1 MAFLDMKTPSTV
13 SNQALEPEQDG
24 AGKITAETSVFASA
38 NESDGDYGFPA
49 EWTKPMED
57 DAPAQAAQQAAET
70 ADGPA
75 QMDSTEVQ
83 VESSSVNTSEEF
95 TPQSL
100 RRKIIMETKH
110 SSVSNLR
117 EVREY
122 APREDSPLYT
132 TEKMLFDAQRSIKL
146 SEELSE
152 SGKIES
158 QIAESVRFVG
168 DLYFNGTGASIAG
181 EVEGSVTLDGNGVL
195 YLTPSSVIKG
205 NIKARN
211 IIAEGKINGNIKCER
226 LIATSS
232 ANLMGDVEYRDV
244 FNPAPGAK
252 VEGKLCSNPNVFT
265 DSPEK
270 NTLSAAANS

>member
-1 MAFLDMKTPSTV
+1 MAFLDMKTPSAV

-24 AGKITAETSVFASA
+24 AGKITAETSVFASE
-38 NESDGDYGFPA
+38 NGSDGDYGFPA

-57 DAPAQAAQQAAET
+57 DTSIRAPQAADE
-70 ADGPA
+70 PA
-75 QMDSTEVQ
+75 QMDSAEAPAA
-83 VESSSVNTSEEF
+83 SSSVNTSEEF

-132 TEKMLFDAQRSIKL
+132 TEKMLYDAQRSIKL

-158 QIAESVRFVG
+158 QIADSVRFVG

-181 EVEGSVTLDGNGVL
+181 EVEGSVTLDGGGVL
-195 YLTPSSVIKG
+195 YLMPSSVIKG

-226 LIATSS
+226 LIATST
-232 ANLMGDVEYRDV
+232 AILMGDVEYRDV